1 MSNRKDHQIR
11 RKHLLITKHDLYLDL
26 LMELE
31 AVKEVVFAPAGPIS
45 FFDARGNTS
54 RILHPKR
61 TFNMDWWCINKGLDV
76 FLRAGWLTGDENV
89 NVMNTS
95 NVDCSVDASE

>member
-1 MSNRKDHQIR
+1 
-11 RKHLLITKHDLYLDL
+11 
-26 LMELE
+26 MELE
-31 AVKEVVFAPAGPIS
+31 AVKEVVFALTGPIS
-45 FFDARGNTS
+45 FFDARGN

-61 TFNMDWWCINKGLDV
+61 TYNKGWDV

-95 NVDCSVDASE
+95 NVNYSVGVSEKSFVLFWSFS